1 MVDNFTLKQSLK
13 QLHLAEPFLSAACS
27 TWLWE
32 NDLTREGV
40 PGEVLENLV
49 EEVAEVHDNS
59 ESGES
64 LSEVIMTVKVT
75 LKPLHSEIENNYI
88 MYKWRYNYSC

>member
-1 MVDNFTLKQSLK
+1 MHVNMVDNFTHKQSLK
-13 QLHLAEPFLSAACS
+13 QLLLAEPF
-27 TWLWE
+27 LWE

-88 MYKWRYNYSC
+88 MYEWRYNYSC